1 MKELLALSV
10 SLIALLAAGVNVSAA
25 EGSPLQVLRERDKE
39 VRAFLKQNPL
49 PLSARKRA
57 EIEDMLSELFDY
69 EHIALE
75 SLGRHQEKVAKPKLN
90 EYVDVFTKVTR
101 RNASSEESLKTLL
114 EGEIEYEGEEK
125 NEDGDTVVSTIIIK
139 NDEEIFMEYVFRKK
153 GGEWRIIDYILDDVG
168 LIENYKSAF
177 GQIITE
183 HGMDDLIRRLKEK
196 LD

>member
-1 MKELLALSV
+1 MKKLLTLSI

-25 EGSPLQVLRERDKE
+25 EGSPLQILRERDKE
-39 VRAFLKQNPL
+39 VRTFLKQNPL
-49 PLSARKRA
+49 PLSARKRT
-57 EIEDMLSELFDY
+57 EIENMLSELFDY

-75 SLGRHQEKVAKPKLN
+75 SLGRHREKVAGPKLN
-90 EYVDVFTKVTR
+90 EYVDVFTRVTR

-125 NEDGDTVVSTIIIK
+125 NEDGDTIVSTIIIK
-139 NDEEIFMEYVFRKK
+139 NDEEIFMEYVFREK

-183 HGMDDLIRRLKEK
+183 HGIDDLIRRLKEK